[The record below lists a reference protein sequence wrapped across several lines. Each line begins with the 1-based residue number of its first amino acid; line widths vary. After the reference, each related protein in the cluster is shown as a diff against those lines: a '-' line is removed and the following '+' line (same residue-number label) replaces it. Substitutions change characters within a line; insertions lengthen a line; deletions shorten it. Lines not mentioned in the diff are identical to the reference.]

1 MIPVRRSLYNIRTV
15 IYLPVVN
22 TIHSFFE
29 SSFFPS
35 TIIEWNKLDINV
47 HYSRSLFIFKKH
59 ILQFI
64 RPFSNSVYNPHNRK
78 DIILMTRL
86 RLGLSH
92 LREHTF
98 NTVFKIRLI
107 FYVTVVTMLNQQ
119 IISFAT
125 VLCSQI
131 KGALSLAL
139 YIIYK

>member
-1 MIPVRRSLYNIRTV
+1 
-15 IYLPVVN
+15 
-22 TIHSFFE
+22 
-29 SSFFPS
+29 
-35 TIIEWNKLDINV
+35 
-47 HYSRSLFIFKKH
+47 
-59 ILQFI
+59 
-64 RPFSNSVYNPHNRK
+64 
-78 DIILMTRL
+78 MTRL